1 MAMEIESQLQNLGY
15 QIKSIVD
22 AGEKAIA
29 KGEMD
34 GLEAVEEIR
43 NRCSIPEIF
52 STAYLDEGRI
62 ERAKIFDLLPEKSKD
77 IQKKNIELVLK
88 TGKKQRY
95 EIEYQTLEGQYKTF
109 ESHIGPVKVEEKIIG
124 FVLISRDITDR

>member
-43 NRCSIPEIF
+43 NRFSIPEIF

-95 EIEYQTLEGQYKTF
+95 EIEYQTSEDQYKTF
-109 ESHIGPVKVEEKIIG
+109 ECNIGPVIVEEKIIG
-124 FVLISRDITDR
+124 FILVSRDITDQ